1 MRSLKGT
8 TGIVITVVTVS
19 ACLFQLY
26 TSGWGLLEP
35 RLQRCVH
42 LMFLLPLAFLLF
54 PATKKS
60 PQNKVTTLDIVLAI
74 LAVAVGVL
82 IVLEHRRIEVRWE
95 HVTPVFFREYSLGT
109 VAILLVLEATRRAV
123 TPILAI
129 LAAAFLLYLP
139 LGPYMP
145 GILGHSGFSYP
156 RIVELLYLLSDEGI
170 YGIVTGISATYVF
183 LFVLF
188 GAFMLRTGT
197 GAFII
202 DLVTGLAGGARGGPA
217 KIAVLSSGLFGTMT
231 GVATAN
237 VYTTGSFTIPMMKKL
252 GYRAQFAGAVEA
264 AASTGG
270 QYMPPI
276 MGAAAFVMA
285 EITRIPYIYIA
296 MAAFPSAVLFY
307 LAVGMMVHFEAVKVG
322 LKPIPKKD
330 RPSLKKTLR
339 NSYLFLPIVVLLLFL
354 FRGYSPLMAAFY
366 AILLIIPISYLKKG
380 SRMTPKRLIG
390 TLELGAKNAV
400 MIAMACTCAGMIV
413 TVVTHTGL
421 GLAFSSVALTLS
433 GGIFF
438 FVLIF
443 VMMAAIMLGVG
454 VPSTAAYILAS
465 TLGVPILVRLGADLL
480 AAHLFTYYFAIIACC
495 TPPVAVCAYAGAAL
509 AGSDPMKTGFESFKL
524 AIAGFIVPFMF
535 IYNPVLI
542 LKGSPMAILMA
553 LVTAAIGVIA
563 IAAGIEGW
571 LLTRAKIL
579 ERILLIG
586 AGIALVVP
594 QISMSLL
601 GGGIFAA
608 CIFAQKMRE
617 DRRKKRILT

>member
-1 MRSLKGT
+1 VRSLKGT

>member
-1 MRSLKGT
+1 
-8 TGIVITVVTVS
+8 
-19 ACLFQLY
+19 
-26 TSGWGLLEP
+26 
-35 RLQRCVH
+35 
-42 LMFLLPLAFLLF
+42 MFLLPLAFLLF